1 MTKDEM
7 NMIGFEIVAYSGDAR
22 STLLQLL
29 KEVRQGN
36 FNNVDQLMADAD
48 ENINLAHKSQTQIL
62 AAEAG
67 GDNMDMGFIFVH
79 GQDHLMT
86 TILLRD
92 IITDMVEL
100 YRRK

>member
-1 MTKDEM
+1 MNKDEM
-7 NMIGFEIVAYSGDAR
+7 NMVGFEIVAYSGDAR

-36 FNNVDQLMADAD
+36 YSNVEQLLADAD
-48 ENINLAHKSQTQIL
+48 ENINLAHKTQTQIL
-62 AAEAG
+62 TAEAS

>member
-1 MTKDEM
+1 MTREEM
-7 NMIGFEIVAYSGDAR
+7 NMIGFEIVAYSGGAR
-22 STLLQLL
+22 STLLQAL
-29 KEVRQGN
+29 KEVRGGN
-36 FNNVDQLMADAD
+36 FSNLDALLADAD

-62 AAEAG
+62 TAEAS

-92 IITDMVEL
+92 IIGDMVEL